1 MEILSHRVFSKRW
14 SNGPQH
20 NFAFVGQQSVRC
32 QNLLFEIPAMS
43 SFKIISRLCVMLLLV
58 FLVIGWKAKT
68 AQTQSTGDKPVEQ
81 VRKNIQVL
89 KGLPDSQL
97 FLLMNFVGD
106 SLGVNCDHCHVKGEK
121 NPQTGEDTWL
131 WEREDK
137 KEKARGR
144 EMMRM
149 VLELNRTTFNRE
161 AVVTCYTCH
170 RGSTHPERLAP
181 LPPRDYFGEALKPQP
196 KRTLPTAQE
205 VIAKYLSV
213 TGANRQ
219 DILSQAIVMRGT
231 VERVERAKA
240 SGPTEIIFKQPN
252 RVRIVETLT
261 AGVVTRGWNGTT
273 AWVQTSKGVNQA
285 TGESLKALKATPTTT
300 IASDGLFSPI
310 KIPDTSRATLIGV
323 ARINDRESY
332 QVVIEDSS
340 TQSIQLFFDV
350 ESGLLLRRV
359 NVTNTMLGP
368 LNVQWDFSDYR
379 DVSGIKLPF
388 VIHTSDVSSYDTVVR
403 RFSEI
408 KIDASVG
415 ENVFDVPRGPSGP

>member
-1 MEILSHRVFSKRW
+1 M
-14 SNGPQH
+14 SN
-20 NFAFVGQQSVRC
+20 
-32 QNLLFEIPAMS
+32 
-43 SFKIISRLCVMLLLV
+43 FKITSRLCVVRLLI
-58 FLVIGWKAKT
+58 FLMIGWKAKT
-68 AQTQSTGDKPVEQ
+68 AHTQSTAGKPVEQ

-106 SLGVNCDHCHVKGEK
+106 SLGVNCEHCHVKGEK

-131 WEREDK
+131 WERDDK
-137 KEKARGR
+137 KEKSVARD
-144 EMMRM
+144 MMRM
-149 VLELNRTTFNRE
+149 VLELNRTRFNRE
-161 AVVTCYTCH
+161 GVVTCYTCH
-170 RGSTHPERLAP
+170 RGSTRPERMAP
-181 LPPRDYFGEALKPQP
+181 LPPRDYFAEALKPQP
-196 KRTLPTAQE
+196 KRVLPTAQE

-213 TGANRQ
+213 VGANRQ
-219 DILSQAIVMRGT
+219 DVLSQAIVMRGT

-240 SGPTEIIFKQPN
+240 SGPTEIVFKQPN
-252 RVRIVETLT
+252 KVRIVETL
-261 AGVVTRGWNGTT
+261 ASGVVTRGWNGTT
-273 AWVQTSKGVNQA
+273 AWVQSSRGINQV
-285 TGESLKALKATPTTT
+285 TGENLKAIKATPTTT

-310 KIPDTSRATLIGV
+310 KIPDSLSRATLIGV
-323 ARINDRESY
+323 ASINDRESY
-332 QVVIEDSS
+332 QVIIEDSS

-388 VIHTSDVSSYDTVVR
+388 LIRTSDVSSYDTVVR

-408 KIDASVG
+408 KIDSAVN
-415 ENVFDVPRGPSGP
+415 ENVFDIPRGPSRP

>member
-1 MEILSHRVFSKRW
+1 VAHSWLKEYLTSTFIAMC
-14 SNGPQH
+14 
-20 NFAFVGQQSVRC
+20 NF
-32 QNLLFEIPAMS
+32 
-43 SFKIISRLCVMLLLV
+43 KTTSRLFVALLLI
-58 FLVIGWKAKT
+58 FLVIGWNAKT

-137 KEKARGR
+137 KEKAVARD
-144 EMMRM
+144 EMRM
-149 VLELNRTTFNRE
+149 VLELNRTRFNRE

-170 RGSTHPERLAP
+170 RGSTRPERMAP

-196 KRTLPTAQE
+196 KRVLPTAQE

-213 TGANRQ
+213 VGANRK

-240 SGPTEIIFKQPN
+240 SGPTEIVFKQPN
-252 RVRIVETLT
+252 KVRMTETLT
-261 AGVVTRGWNGTT
+261 AGVVTRWWNGTT
-273 AWVQTSKGVNQA
+273 AWIQSGRGLVLVM
-285 TGESLKALKATPTTT
+285 GESLKAMKATPTTS

-310 KIPDTSRATLIGV
+310 KIPDSSSRATLVGV

-332 QVVIEDSS
+332 QLVIEDSS

-379 DVSGIKLPF
+379 YVSGIKLPF
-388 VIHTSDVSSYDTVVR
+388 LIRTSDVSSYDTVVR

-408 KIDASVG
+408 KIDSSVS
-415 ENVFDVPRGPSGP
+415 ENVFDTPRGPSSP

>member
-1 MEILSHRVFSKRW
+1 M
-14 SNGPQH
+14 SN
-20 NFAFVGQQSVRC
+20 
-32 QNLLFEIPAMS
+32 
-43 SFKIISRLCVMLLLV
+43 FKITRRLCVVLLLV
-58 FLVIGWKAKT
+58 FLMIGWKAKT
-68 AQTQSTGDKPVEQ
+68 AQTQSTADKPVEQ

-121 NPQTGEDTWL
+121 NPHTGEDTWL
-131 WEREDK
+131 WERDDK
-137 KEKARGR
+137 KEKAVGR

-149 VLELNRTTFNRE
+149 VLELNRTRFNRE
-161 AVVTCYTCH
+161 DVVTCYTCH
-170 RGSTHPERLAP
+170 RGSTRPERMAP
-181 LPPRDYFGEALKPQP
+181 LPPHDYFGEALKPQP
-196 KRTLPTAQE
+196 KRVLPSAQE
-205 VIAKYLSV
+205 VVAKYRSV
-213 TGANRQ
+213 VGANRQ
-219 DILSQAIVMRGT
+219 DVLSQAIVMRGT

-240 SGPTEIIFKQPN
+240 SGPTEIVFKQPN
-252 RVRIVETLT
+252 KARITETLT
-261 AGVVTRGWNGTT
+261 SGVVTRGWNGTT
-273 AWVQTSKGVNQA
+273 AWVQTTKGINQA
-285 TGESLKALKATPTTT
+285 TGESLKSLKATPTTT

-310 KIPDTSRATLIGV
+310 KIPDSYSQITVMGV

-332 QVVIEDSS
+332 QVLIEDSS

-388 VIHTSDVSSYDTVVR
+388 VIRTSDVSSYDTVVR
-403 RFSEI
+403 TLSEI
-408 KIDASVG
+408 KMDSSVK
-415 ENVFDVPRGPSGP
+415 EDVFDVPRGPSSP

>member
-1 MEILSHRVFSKRW
+1 M
-14 SNGPQH
+14 
-20 NFAFVGQQSVRC
+20 
-32 QNLLFEIPAMS
+32 
-43 SFKIISRLCVMLLLV
+43 
-58 FLVIGWKAKT
+58 IGWKTKT
-68 AQTQSTGDKPVEQ
+68 AQTQSTADKPVEQ

-97 FLLMNFVGD
+97 FLVMNFVGD

-137 KEKARGR
+137 KEKAVGR
-144 EMMRM
+144 DMMRM
-149 VLELNRTTFNRE
+149 VLELNRTRFNRE

-170 RGSTHPERLAP
+170 RGSTRPERMAP

-196 KRTLPTAQE
+196 KRVLPTAQE
-205 VIAKYLSV
+205 VIAKYLSAV
-213 TGANRQ
+213 GANRQ

-240 SGPTEIIFKQPN
+240 SGPTEIVFKLPN
-252 RVRIVETLT
+252 KARITETLT
-261 AGVVTRGWNGTT
+261 SGVVTRGWNGTT
-273 AWVQTSKGVNQA
+273 AWVQSSRGVNQA
-285 TGESLKALKATPTTT
+285 IGESLKAMKATPTTT
-300 IASDGLFSPI
+300 IASDGLFSAI
-310 KIPDTSRATLIGV
+310 KIPDSTSRATLIGV

-332 QVVIEDSS
+332 QVIVEDSS
-340 TQSIQLFFDV
+340 TQSMHLFFDV
-350 ESGLLLRRV
+350 ESGLLWRRV

-388 VIHTSDVSSYDTVVR
+388 LIRTSDVSSYDTVVR

-408 KIDASVG
+408 KIDASVS

>member
-1 MEILSHRVFSKRW
+1 M
-14 SNGPQH
+14 SN
-20 NFAFVGQQSVRC
+20 
-32 QNLLFEIPAMS
+32 
-43 SFKIISRLCVMLLLV
+43 FKITSRLCVVFVLI
-58 FLVIGWKAKT
+58 FLVIGWRANT
-68 AQTQSTGDKPVEQ
+68 AQTQSTGVKPVEQ

-106 SLGVNCDHCHVKGEK
+106 SLGVNCDHCHMKGEK

-131 WEREDK
+131 WERDDK
-137 KEKARGR
+137 KEKGVGR

-149 VLELNRTTFNRE
+149 VLELNRTRFNRE
-161 AVVTCYTCH
+161 GVVTCYTCH
-170 RGSTHPERLAP
+170 RGSTRPERMAP
-181 LPPRDYFGEALKPQP
+181 LPPRDYFAEALKPQP
-196 KRTLPTAQE
+196 KRVLPTAQE

-213 TGANRQ
+213 VGANHQ
-219 DILSQAIVMRGT
+219 DVLSQAIVMRGT

-240 SGPTEIIFKQPN
+240 SGPTEIVFKEPN
-252 RVRIVETLT
+252 KARIVETLT
-261 AGVVTRGWNGTT
+261 SGVVTRGWNGTT
-273 AWVQTSKGVNQA
+273 AWIQSSRGISQL
-285 TGESLKALKATPTTT
+285 TGENLKAIKATPTTT

-310 KIPDTSRATLIGV
+310 KIPDSASRATLIGV

-332 QVVIEDSS
+332 QVIIEDSS

-359 NVTNTMLGP
+359 SVTSTMLGP

-388 VIHTSDVSSYDTVVR
+388 VIRTSDVSSYDTVVR

-408 KIDASVG
+408 KIDSSVN
-415 ENVFDVPRGPSGP
+415 ENVFDIPRVSSGP

>member
-1 MEILSHRVFSKRW
+1 MC
-14 SNGPQH
+14 
-20 NFAFVGQQSVRC
+20 NFKTTNRLFVV
-32 QNLLFEIPAMS
+32 
-43 SFKIISRLCVMLLLV
+43 LLLI
-58 FLVIGWKAKT
+58 FLVIGWKAKS
-68 AQTQSTGDKPVEQ
+68 AQTQSTADKPVEQ

-106 SLGVNCDHCHVKGEK
+106 SLGVTCDHCHVKGEK
-121 NPQTGEDTWL
+121 NPQTGEDTWV
-131 WEREDK
+131 WERDDK
-137 KEKARGR
+137 KEKAVGR

-149 VLELNRTTFNRE
+149 VLELNRTRFNRE
-161 AVVTCYTCH
+161 GVVTCYTCH
-170 RGSTHPERLAP
+170 RGSTRPERMAP

-196 KRTLPTAQE
+196 KRVLPTAQE

-213 TGANRQ
+213 VGANRQ

-240 SGPTEIIFKQPN
+240 SGPTEIVFKQPN
-252 RVRIVETLT
+252 KARIVETLT
-261 AGVVTRGWNGTT
+261 SGVVTRGSNGAT
-273 AWVQTSKGVNQA
+273 AWAQSSKGVNQVA
-285 TGESLKALKATPTTT
+285 GENLKAMKAMPTTT

-310 KIPDTSRATLIGV
+310 KIPDSSSRAKLIGIV
-323 ARINDRESY
+323 RINDRESY
-332 QVVIEDSS
+332 QVIVEDSS
-340 TQSIQLFFDV
+340 TPSIQSIQLFFDV
-350 ESGLLLRRV
+350 ESGLLLRRL

-388 VIHTSDVSSYDTVVR
+388 VIRTSDVSSYDTVVR

-408 KIDASVG
+408 KIDPSVSD
-415 ENVFDVPRGPSGP
+415 NVFDVPRVPPSP

>member
-1 MEILSHRVFSKRW
+1 MRNSNITSRVILA
-14 SNGPQH
+14 G
-20 NFAFVGQQSVRC
+20 
-32 QNLLFEIPAMS
+32 
-43 SFKIISRLCVMLLLV
+43 LLV
-58 FLVIGWKAKT
+58 FLALGWKAKT

-121 NPQTGEDTWL
+121 NPQTGDDTWL

-137 KEKARGR
+137 REKAVGR

-149 VLELNRTTFNRE
+149 VLELNRTKFGRT

-170 RGSTHPERLAP
+170 RGSTRPERMAP
-181 LPPRDYFGEALKPQP
+181 LPPRDYFGEALQPQP
-196 KRTLPTAQE
+196 AKKALPTAQE
-205 VIAKYLSV
+205 VFAKYLSSV
-213 TGANRQ
+213 GANRQ
-219 DILSQAIVMRGT
+219 DVLSKAIVMKGT

-240 SGPTEIIFKQPN
+240 SGATEIIFKQPN
-252 RVRIVETLT
+252 KARITETLT
-261 AGVVTRGWNGTT
+261 SGVITRAMNGTT
-273 AWVQTSKGVNQA
+273 AWIQTSKGVNQV
-285 TGESLKALKATPTTT
+285 TGDNLRAMKATPTTT

-310 KIPDTSRATLIGV
+310 KIPDSPTRANLTGV
-323 ARINDRESY
+323 ARIDDREAY
-332 QVVIEDSS
+332 LVTIEQSP
-340 TQSIQLFFDV
+340 TQSTQLFFDV
-350 ESGLLLRRV
+350 ENGLLLRRV

-388 VIHTSDVSSYDTVVR
+388 LIRTSDVSSYDTVVR

-408 KIDASVG
+408 KIDSSLNDSVFEMPRVASS
-415 ENVFDVPRGPSGP
+415 P

>member
-1 MEILSHRVFSKRW
+1 MF
-14 SNGPQH
+14 
-20 NFAFVGQQSVRC
+20 
-32 QNLLFEIPAMS
+32 NLNIT
-43 SFKIISRLCVMLLLV
+43 SRLFVALLLI

-131 WEREDK
+131 WERDDK
-137 KEKARGR
+137 KEKATAR

-149 VLELNRTTFNRE
+149 VLELNRTTFKRE
-161 AVVTCYTCH
+161 AVVSCYTCH
-170 RGSTHPERLAP
+170 RGSTRPERMAP
-181 LPPRDYFGEALKPQP
+181 LPPHDYFGDALKPQT
-196 KRTLPTAQE
+196 KTVLPTAEE
-205 VIAKYLSV
+205 VITKYLSLI
-213 TGANRQ
+213 GANRQ
-219 DILSQAIVMRGT
+219 EILSQAIVMRGT
-231 VERVERAKA
+231 VERIERAKA
-240 SGPTEIIFKQPN
+240 SGPIEIVFKQPN
-252 RVRIVETLT
+252 KIRITETLT
-261 AGVVTRGWNGTT
+261 SGVVTRGWNGTT
-273 AWVQTSKGVNQA
+273 AWQQSSRGLNQV
-285 TGESLKALKATPTTT
+285 TGENLKPLKTTPTTT
-300 IASDGLFSPI
+300 ITSEGLFNPV
-310 KIPDTSRATLIGV
+310 KTPDSATRATRIGV
-323 ARINDRESY
+323 ATINDRKCY
-332 QVVIEDSS
+332 RVIIEDSP

-379 DVSGIKLPF
+379 DVSGLKLPF
-388 VIHTSDVSSYDTVVR
+388 VIRTSDVSSYDTVVR

-408 KIDASVG
+408 KIDSSVS
-415 ENVFDVPRGPSGP
+415 ENVFDVPRSPSGP

>member
-1 MEILSHRVFSKRW
+1 VATHA
-14 SNGPQH
+14 NGLENQ
-20 NFAFVGQQSVRC
+20 
-32 QNLLFEIPAMS
+32 IMI
-43 SFKIISRLCVMLLLV
+43 KIILKTFLLITLTV
-58 FLVIGWKAKT
+58 GIFLTIGWKTKA
-68 AQTQSTGDKPVEQ
+68 AYTQSTGVKTVEQ

-131 WEREDK
+131 WERDDK

-144 EMMRM
+144 AMMRM

-161 AVVTCYTCH
+161 ALVTCYTCH
-170 RGSTHPERLAP
+170 RGSTRPERMAP

-196 KRTLPTAQE
+196 KRVLPTAQE
-205 VIAKYLSV
+205 VIAKYLSAV
-213 TGANRQ
+213 GAHHAKV
-219 DILSQAIVMRGT
+219 LSPSIVMRGT

-240 SGPTEIIFKQPN
+240 SGPTEIDFKQPN
-252 RVRIVETLT
+252 KVRITETLPS
-261 AGVVTRGWNGTT
+261 GVVTRGWNGTA
-273 AWVQTSKGVNQA
+273 AWAQSSKGVTQV
-285 TGESLKALKATPTTT
+285 TGENLKAMKATPATT
-300 IASDGLFSPI
+300 IVSDGLFSPI
-310 KIPDTSRATLIGV
+310 KIPESASRATLIGI

-332 QVVIEDSS
+332 QLIIEYSA

-379 DVSGIKLPF
+379 DVRGLKLPF
-388 VIHTSDVSSYDTVVR
+388 VIRTSDVSAYDTVLR

-408 KIDASVG
+408 KIDRALN
-415 ENVFDVPRGPSGP
+415 ENVFDVPRGPSTP